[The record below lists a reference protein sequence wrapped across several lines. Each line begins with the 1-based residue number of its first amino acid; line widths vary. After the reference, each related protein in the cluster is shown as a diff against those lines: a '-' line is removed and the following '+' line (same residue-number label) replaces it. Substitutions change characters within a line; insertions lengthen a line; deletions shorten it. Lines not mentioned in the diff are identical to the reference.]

1 MAETALPDTER
12 LRPSV
17 HPIGPGF
24 SRGMPDATANIS
36 HRLALAWLAALAG
49 DGGRVAEVAD
59 PAAKLPP
66 RNSTERI
73 VLTHQSAR
81 LISVLFGTP
90 FDPDAA
96 GHAGRALVA
105 LGFTGADVLR
115 RSLRVLMLQLP
126 MLIRALP
133 GTGLPGVPAD
143 LEHRLA
149 EVTGAFANGYVSAL
163 HDLTL
168 AEQESIRRAE
178 LDAERAARLRLL
190 HMATHDQLTGL
201 PNRTAVFSKLSAV
214 LRTASPGDRVGLCY
228 LDLDGFKA
236 VNDRYGHRAGD
247 QLLAALAGRI
257 ERVARC
263 HGALAARIGGDEFVV
278 LAEMSPGLPGMI
290 ALATDILAE
299 ARRPVALTAGLVRV
313 SACAGIVDRPAAG
326 TTAEC
331 LVADADSA
339 LYGAKSSGGGRWMV
353 HQPPRQ
359 RAS

>member
-17 HPIGPGF
+17 HPIGPRIP
-24 SRGMPDATANIS
+24 RGMPDAAANIS
-36 HRLALAWLAALAG
+36 DRLALAWLAALAS
-49 DGGRVAEVAD
+49 DGGRRAEVAD
-59 PAAKLPP
+59 PAAELPP
-66 RNSTERI
+66 QDSTERI

-81 LISVLFGTP
+81 LVSAVFGMP

-96 GHAGRALVA
+96 GQAGRALVA

-115 RSLRVLMLQLP
+115 RSLRVLMLRLP
-126 MLIRALP
+126 MLIRTLP
-133 GTGLPGVPAD
+133 GTGLPGVAAD

-163 HDLTL
+163 HERTL

-190 HMATHDQLTGL
+190 HLATHDQLTGL
-201 PNRTAVFSKLSAV
+201 LNRAAMFSKLSVA
-214 LRTASPGDRVGLCY
+214 LRTAGPGDRVGLCY

-236 VNDRYGHRAGD
+236 VNDRHGHRAGD
-247 QLLAALAGRI
+247 QLLVALAERI
-257 ERVARC
+257 RRVARC
-263 HGALAARIGGDEFVV
+263 HSAIAARIGGDEFVV
-278 LAEMSPGLPGMI
+278 LAETSPGLPGMI

-299 ARRPVALTAGLVRV
+299 ARRPVALTAGLARV

-326 TTAEC
+326 VTAES

-339 LYGAKSSGGGRWMV
+339 LYEAKSSGGGRWMV

>member
-1 MAETALPDTER
+1 MAETALPGTGR

-17 HPIGPGF
+17 HPIGPRLA
-24 SRGMPDATANIS
+24 RGMPDATAYIS
-36 HRLALAWLAALAG
+36 DRLALAWLAALAG
-49 DGGRVAEVAD
+49 AGGRRTEVAD
-59 PAAKLPP
+59 PAAQLPP
-66 RNSTERI
+66 RDSTERI

-96 GHAGRALVA
+96 GQTGRALVA
-105 LGFTGADVLR
+105 LGYTGADVLR
-115 RSLRVLMLQLP
+115 SSLRVLMLRLP
-126 MLIRALP
+126 MLIRTLP
-133 GTGLPGVPAD
+133 AAGLRGVPAD

-163 HDLTL
+163 HDRTL

-190 HMATHDQLTGL
+190 HLATHDQLTGL
-201 PNRTAVFSKLSAV
+201 PNRAAVFSKLSAA
-214 LRTASPGDRVGLCY
+214 LRTAGPAHRVGLCY

-236 VNDRYGHRAGD
+236 VNDRHGHRTGD
-247 QLLAALAGRI
+247 QLLIALAERI
-257 ERVARC
+257 GRVARC
-263 HGALAARIGGDEFVV
+263 HGAIPARIGGDEFVV
-278 LAEMSPGLPGMI
+278 LAETSPGLPGMI

-299 ARRPVALTAGLVRV
+299 ARRPVALPAGLVRV

-326 TTAEC
+326 VTAEC

-339 LYGAKSSGGGRWMV
+339 LYEAKSSGGGRWMV
-353 HQPPRQ
+353 HQPSRR